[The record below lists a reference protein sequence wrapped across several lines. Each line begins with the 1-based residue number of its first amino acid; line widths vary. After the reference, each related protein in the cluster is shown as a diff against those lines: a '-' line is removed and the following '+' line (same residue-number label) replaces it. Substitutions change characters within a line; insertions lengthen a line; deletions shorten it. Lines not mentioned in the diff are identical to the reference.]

1 MAPAAIP
8 QIVEEKGWYFLPA
21 CGMIKRTPSNN
32 TGPYPLIELQIRR
45 KPMTFLQSIL
55 LGLIQGVA
63 EFLPISSSGHLAIA
77 QNLLNINAEVP
88 AFYDVLLHLGTLVAV
103 FVAYWQDICDMV
115 REFFCG
121 IGDLVHHSTPT
132 PVPPARR
139 LILLII
145 LGTLPL
151 FAILPIKDTV
161 EGLKNS
167 MVFIGAALIVTGFL
181 LFFSD
186 RARKGRKDARSATVL
201 DVLVVG
207 VSQAIATVPG
217 ISRSG
222 TTITAGCFVG
232 FDRKFAVRFSF
243 LLSIPAVLG
252 ANILSLKDALTG
264 GVDWSQLPVYLAGV
278 VVAAV
283 SGYLCIRLLKMI
295 ADKGRFGAFA
305 YYCWAAGLATLILNA
320 VK

>member
-1 MAPAAIP
+1 
-8 QIVEEKGWYFLPA
+8 
-21 CGMIKRTPSNN
+21 
-32 TGPYPLIELQIRR
+32 
-45 KPMTFLQSIL
+45 MTVFSSFL

-77 QNLLNINAEVP
+77 QNLLNLQTEVP
-88 AFYDVLLHLGTLVAV
+88 EFFDVLLHLGTLLAV
-103 FVAYWQDICDMV
+103 FVAYWQDIKDMV
-115 REFFCG
+115 VEFFHG

-151 FAILPIKDTV
+151 FLVLPIKDKV
-161 EGLKNS
+161 RGLTNN

-181 LFFSD
+181 LFACD
-186 RARKGRKDARSATVL
+186 MIKKGRKTERNATWV

-207 VSQAIATVPG
+207 VGQVIATMPS

-222 TTITAGCFVG
+222 MTIAAGCFMG
-232 FDRKFAVRFSF
+232 FERKFAVRFSF

-252 ANILSLKDALTG
+252 ANVLSLKDAFEA
-264 GVDWSQLPVYLAGV
+264 GVVWGDVPVYLVGV
-278 VVAAV
+278 VTAAV
-283 SGYLCIRLLKMI
+283 VGYLCIRLLKII
-295 ADKGRFGAFA
+295 ADKGKFGVFA
-305 YYCWAAGLATLILNA
+305 YYCWAVGLLTLVLNII
-320 VK
+320 K